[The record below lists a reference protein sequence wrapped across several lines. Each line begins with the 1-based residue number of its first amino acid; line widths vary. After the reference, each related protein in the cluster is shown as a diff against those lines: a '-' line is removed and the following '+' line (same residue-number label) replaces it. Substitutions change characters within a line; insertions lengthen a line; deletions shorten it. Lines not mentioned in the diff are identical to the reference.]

1 MRPRPSAL
9 EWTGLAA
16 VLALCV
22 ALRLHNVHVP
32 LVDTSDWR
40 QTDTGAVAYFYYHL
54 GIRLLHPQLW
64 HDGPGPDYTQLELQL
79 TPAIAAL
86 LAHVF
91 GWSDTLLRVVAL
103 SLFTAA
109 AIPLWAL
116 VRRHF
121 GPGTALWTALVYVL
135 LPVGIF
141 FGRVFQPECAQI
153 FFGMCGLWATDRWAA
168 RPTRGGYVWALVAL
182 SLAVLSKLPNLM
194 LLPVAATLA
203 YQADLWNWRAML
215 SWRRLLPVIGL
226 VLIPAGAGADYTL
239 VQAMVAASGTQYV
252 NFIVLS
258 LGDKFIAGTAN
269 LWKFAWQEVLG
280 MAVTPAGGIAGLLG
294 IWALARLG
302 RRAAWVWAWAA
313 AVLVYGVVVL
323 RAIRFQYY
331 LMPTLPFFALLMGAG
346 LQSLTATLPRALPRI
361 ARILPPIAAAGLI
374 ASLLAGGLFQTQG
387 FWGAYMTWYTGGV
400 ALDRTLP
407 KDAVVILTGTYNPT
421 LLYYARRHGY
431 RIDKLTMSVLQADVD
446 GGARYV
452 LDQGG
457 IDACMGNYL
466 SSNFPSDEVGGIQVY
481 TLRTPLPPL
490 PAQPTYSDLPPV
502 NYGACVE

>member
-1 MRPRPSAL
+1 MSPRPSRH
-9 EWTGLAA
+9 EWLGLAA
-16 VLALCV
+16 ILTLSV
-22 ALRLHNVHVP
+22 ALRLYNIHVP

-40 QTDTGAVAYFYYHL
+40 QTDTGAVAYFFYHH

-79 TPAIAAL
+79 SPAIAAV

-91 GWSDTLLRVVAL
+91 GWSDTLLRAVAL

-109 AIPLWAL
+109 ALPLWAL

-121 GPGTALWTALVYVL
+121 GPGTALWTCLAYVL
-135 LPVGIF
+135 LPVGIY
-141 FGRVFQPECAQI
+141 FGRVFQPECAQL
-153 FFGMCGLWATDRWAA
+153 FCGMAGLWATDRWAQ
-168 RPTRGGYVWALVAL
+168 RPSRGRYLFALIAL
-182 SLAVLSKLPNLM
+182 SLGVLAKLPNLM
-194 LLPVAATLA
+194 LLPVAAALA
-203 YQADLWNWRAML
+203 YQRDLWNWRVML

-226 VLIPAGAGADYTL
+226 VAVPAGAGADYTII
-239 VQAMVAASGTQYV
+239 QAMVAASGTQYV

-258 LGDKFIAGTAN
+258 LADKYIAGTAK
-269 LWKFAWQEVLG
+269 LWLYVWQEVLG
-280 MAVTPAGGIAGLLG
+280 MAVTPAGGAAGLLG
-294 IWALARLG
+294 IWALARQG
-302 RRAAWVWAWAA
+302 RRATWVWAWAA
-313 AVLVYGVVVL
+313 AVLLYGVVVL

-331 LMPTLPFFALLMGAG
+331 LMPILPFFALLMGAG
-346 LQSLTATLPRALPRI
+346 LQYLTAGLPRVLPKIMRM
-361 ARILPPIAAAGLI
+361 LPPVAAASLV
-374 ASLLAGGLFQTQG
+374 ASLLAGGLFQIQG

-407 KDAVVILTGTYNPT
+407 KNAVVILTGTYNPT

-431 RIDKLTMSVLQADVD
+431 RISSLTMSVLQADVD

-457 IDACMGNYL
+457 IDDCMGNYL
-466 SSNFPSDEVGGIQVY
+466 ASNFPSDTIGGIPVY

-490 PAQPTYSDLPPV
+490 PPQPAADVPPV
-502 NYGACVE
+502 NYGGCVE